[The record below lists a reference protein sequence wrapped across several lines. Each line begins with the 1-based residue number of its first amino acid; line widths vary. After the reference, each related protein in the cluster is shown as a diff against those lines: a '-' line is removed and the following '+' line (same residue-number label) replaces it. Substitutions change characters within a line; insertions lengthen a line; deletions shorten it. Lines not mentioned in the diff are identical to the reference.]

1 MMECQN
7 HSRRLE
13 LVSLLPYLEL
23 QELSDYISYLVT
35 NSSRGGSGT
44 SIILTFH
51 NLSPTLQEVIQTPI
65 LVLEWFIV
73 VQEKYYVTMYMSK
86 AQLKLNQWQVVIAWA
101 SGCT

>member
-1 MMECQN
+1 MIMTHLPLVQNQLIHMMECQN

-65 LVLEWFIV
+65 LALE
-73 VQEKYYVTMYMSK
+73 
-86 AQLKLNQWQVVIAWA
+86 
-101 SGCT
+101 